1 MTAGCSGAGTPE
13 HGRAKA
19 WSRANPPTLSPL
31 PFPTTLQSGHLR
43 GGQGLTTVQRD
54 NPTMVLQ
61 PPRPSPSCYF

>member
-31 PFPTTLQSGHLR
+31 PFPTTSR
-43 GGQGLTTVQRD
+43 AATFVVDRA
-54 NPTMVLQ
+54 
-61 PPRPSPSCYF
+61 